1 MHIALLADPAHF
13 HTRKWASGL
22 LAAGA
27 QVTLFS
33 FSDAVWDAAPCVRI
47 EPRLTRG
54 GRVTYASFLASG
66 GRLRRA
72 LEAHRVDLLQAI
84 DVTPYGVW
92 AARSG
97 FRPLALIAMGADIL
111 EYPPRNP
118 SLAVPAAR
126 TWGSLETGDRPL
138 YRLADRI
145 RRPIFRHLV
154 RQALFQAGLIT
165 ADNLQV
171 AHAVR
176 DWFGVPEAR
185 IRLNRWGVE
194 PALFEASPAQLAAL
208 RARFGI
214 REGQRVVLAPRGLRP
229 IYRGDLVLDAFEAL
243 LREGRE
249 EKFILLSAGYGAPE
263 AWVARAQALAAA
275 YPQFHFGQD
284 LLDRADMCRL
294 WTLTDVMVNIPV
306 YDGLSNA
313 LTEARYAGVVPLVH
327 ELPAHREVGLVH
339 GETAWYADPLDAAR
353 LADSLRE
360 LLADAARIKAAL
372 APANRAWVQ
381 EHALLSVSSARFLEW
396 AAALVQR

>member
-22 LAAGA
+22 LGAGA
-27 QVTLFS
+27 QVTIFS
-33 FSDAVWDAAPCVRI
+33 FSGAVWDAAPCVRI
-47 EPRLTRG
+47 DPPLTRG
-54 GRVTYASFLASG
+54 GRVTYASFLAAG
-66 GRLRRA
+66 RRLRRA
-72 LEAHRVDLLQAI
+72 LDAHRVDLLQAI

-118 SLAVPAAR
+118 GSAVPAAR
-126 TWGSLETGDRPL
+126 TWGSLETADRPL

-145 RRPIFRHLV
+145 RRPIFRQLV
-154 RQALFQAGLIT
+154 RQALFQADLIT

-194 PALFEASPAQLAAL
+194 PALFEASPEQVNAL

-214 REGQRVVLAPRGLRP
+214 QPGQPVVLAPRGLRP

-243 LREGRE
+243 LREGQQAT
-249 EKFILLSAGYGAPE
+249 FILLSAGYGAPE

-275 YPQFHFGQD
+275 YPQFHFGQE
-284 LLDRADMCRL
+284 LLDRGEMCRL
-294 WTLTDVMVNIPV
+294 WTLADVMVNIPV

-313 LTEARYAGVVPLVH
+313 LTEARYAGAIPLVH
-327 ELPAHREVGLVH
+327 DLDAHREVGLVH
-339 GETAWYADPLDAAR
+339 GQTAWYADPLDAGR
-353 LADSLRE
+353 LAASLRE
-360 LLADAARIKAAL
+360 LLADTARIKAAL
-372 APANRAWVQ
+372 APANRAWVE
-381 EHALLSVSSARFLEW
+381 EHAVLSVNSARFLEW